1 MQTFVFTV
9 VGLNPSL
16 QVYSLVYCNRI
27 LCLLPI
33 FFLFRKYIVELLLC
47 NFFFHIRL
55 LPQVAKSG
63 TARFTFPGIAA
74 FCVSVVHQTAAE

>member
-1 MQTFVFTV
+1 MQTFDLTV

-16 QVYSLVYCNRI
+16 QVYLLVYCNRI
-27 LCLLPI
+27 LCLLRN
-33 FFLFRKYIVELLLC
+33 FFLFQKYIVELLLC
-47 NFFFHIRL
+47 SFFFHICL

-74 FCVSVVHQTAAE
+74 FCVSVVHQKAAE